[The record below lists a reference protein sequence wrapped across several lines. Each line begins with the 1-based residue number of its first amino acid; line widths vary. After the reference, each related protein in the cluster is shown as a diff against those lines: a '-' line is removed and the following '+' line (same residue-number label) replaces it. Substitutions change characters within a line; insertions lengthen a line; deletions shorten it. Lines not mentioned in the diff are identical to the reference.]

1 MANLYCVPLG
11 HSPRSLFYEKLQS
24 VGYDK
29 GVLVLPSRLLMH
41 QAEREANIRTID
53 IDFLANT
60 ILRDNGYI
68 DLEQINRR
76 SQELVIKELVKFL
89 ADRDKLEYFGTLAEK
104 PGFIKALTSLVGQ
117 LTRSGASEVQILEA
131 LQNWGRSGNQGQKDW
146 EISQLYALYR
156 QYLREN
162 NWFDLEGKYRLAIK
176 VLQEEN
182 IKLRWQEVCFSDF
195 YAFDALQ
202 LEFIKALSKRANV
215 NVGLMYEAQNPEVF
229 AVVENTYGA
238 LMNFCQLEKVILPT
252 SEAPK
257 NVRLCQLP
265 DRNFEMAWVLTEV
278 KRLLQNGTEA
288 KEILVTF
295 RDFDNYN
302 GLRKLA
308 DAYGIPVSVPQV
320 SALNGQPLSE
330 LVMLLLEAYPDNR
343 NGAEAYFRILSSGLG
358 KLLFKLDSEVANNWR
373 QEKYFTT
380 RSQVQAKCQ
389 ENFDVASSA
398 LACIDTA
405 LEKLQV
411 TATVVEYSAVLKEL
425 LEALNIERELG
436 RLHRENNLDYQGVK
450 ACMKSKQLIL
460 QCLDGLVEDYQNCKL
475 GAEKISLQDFAI
487 ALSEAIQDYQVTL
500 TEGRSDGVLVTD
512 IINAQGLSHKYVYL
526 LGLRE
531 GEFPTGSSENWIYND
546 EERKKLVGA
555 GIDMPTTAQSYVD
568 DAYFFASTIAQAEE
582 SLVLTYYV
590 DDKAGASAY
599 VGEVEKKYGVKTEV
613 VLDKQ
618 PASLDESFNLGKK
631 LPCVWAMRYLG
642 PIPAC
647 ISSVDHQ
654 RSSFKVYNGLIE
666 EEAYRSEV
674 ENFVGNTFSPSS
686 LEVYAQCPFRFLG
699 ERVWKQRKF
708 VEKEELAAPADEGSL
723 LHATL
728 AKFLGK
734 HLREK
739 LPKYEF
745 AVLWE
750 ELKGDFEAVCTE
762 FIDNGTLEQ
771 NELWQAE
778 QGRLLNTLRR
788 WLRYEYDLQEVWDF
802 VPCAV
807 EWDFSSKNGKPLRL
821 SLPSGKKFAIMG
833 RLDRIDANG
842 DKVFVTDYKLS
853 STPAGSD
860 LPAGIDLQL
869 PIYLLAAN
877 KLYGMEVAGGGY
889 LSLKA
894 GERKATV
901 KLDDR
906 VDFPFNKRS
915 VDYFKDELDKW
926 EAFKQFSTKLLQGYV
941 QSIYDGDFRVEP
953 KKKCSPY
960 CPLKD
965 ICRLNVVKKGGEADE

>member
-1 MANLYCVPLG
+1 MTKLYCVPLG
-11 HSPRSLFYEKLQS
+11 HSPRRLFYEKLES

-60 ILRDNGYI
+60 ILRDNGYL

-76 SQELVIKELVKFL
+76 SQELVIKDLVKFL
-89 ADRDKLEYFGTLAEK
+89 AGRDKLEYFGTLAEK

-131 LQNWGRSGNQGQKDW
+131 LQNWGRSGNQGLKDW

-156 QYLREN
+156 KYLRDN
-162 NWFDLEGKYRLAIK
+162 DWFDLEGKYRLAIK
-176 VLQEEN
+176 VLQEDKVK
-182 IKLRWQEVCFSDF
+182 IRWQEVCFSDF

-202 LEFIKALSKRANV
+202 LEFIKALSNRANV
-215 NVGLMYEAQNPEVF
+215 NVGLMYESQKPEVF
-229 AVVENTYGA
+229 AAVENTYGA
-238 LMNFCQLEKVILPT
+238 LMNFCQLEKVSLPT

-265 DRNFEMAWVLTEV
+265 DRDFEMAWVLTEV
-278 KRLLQNGTEA
+278 KRLLQNGVGA
-288 KEILVTF
+288 KDILVTF
-295 RDFDNYN
+295 RNFDNYN

-308 DAYGIPVSVPQV
+308 DAYGIPVSIPQV

-343 NGAEAYFRILSSGLG
+343 NGAEAYFRILGSGLG
-358 KLLFKLDSEVANNWR
+358 KLLFKLDGEVANNWR

-389 ENFDVASSA
+389 EHFDVAGSS
-398 LACIDTA
+398 LACIDSA
-405 LEKLQV
+405 LGNLQA

-425 LEALNIERELG
+425 LEALNIEREIG
-436 RLHRENNLDYQGVK
+436 RLHRERNLDYQGVK
-450 ACMKSKQLIL
+450 ACLKSKQLIL
-460 QCLDGLVEDYQNCKL
+460 QCLESLVEDYQNCRL
-475 GAEKISLQDFAI
+475 AEEKMSLQDFAT
-487 ALSEAIQDYQVTL
+487 ALRDAMQDYQVTL

-512 IINAQGLSHKYVYL
+512 IINAQGLAHKYVYL

-546 EERKKLVGA
+546 AERKELVGA
-555 GIDMPTTAQSYVD
+555 GIDMPTTAQSYID

-582 SLVLTYYV
+582 SLVLTYFE
-590 DDKAGASAY
+590 DDKARASAY
-599 VGEVEKKYGVKTEV
+599 VGEIKKKYGVKAEEI
-613 VLDKQ
+613 LAKQ
-618 PASLDESFNLGKK
+618 PASMDESFSLGKK
-631 LPCVWAMRYLG
+631 LPFAWSMAYLN
-642 PIPAC
+642 PIGAGAAT
-647 ISSVDHQ
+647 VDYY
-654 RSSFKVYNGLIE
+654 RDSFKMYNGEIKE
-666 EEAYRSEV
+666 EELRSEV
-674 ENFVGNTFSPSS
+674 EHFVGNTFSPSS

-699 ERVWKQRKF
+699 ERVWKQREF

-750 ELKGDFEAVCTE
+750 ELQRDFEAVCSD
-762 FIDNGTLEQ
+762 FIANGTLEQ
-771 NELWQAE
+771 NELWSAE

-788 WLRYEYDLQEVWDF
+788 WLRYEYTLQEAWDF

-807 EWDFSSKNGKPLRL
+807 EWDFSSKQGKPLRMN
-821 SLPSGKKFAIMG
+821 LPSGKRFAIMG

-853 STPAGSD
+853 GTPAGSD
-860 LPAGIDLQL
+860 LPTGINLQL
-869 PIYLLAAN
+869 PIYLLAAS
-877 KLYGMEVAGGGY
+877 KLYGKEVAGGGY

-901 KLDDR
+901 KLDDS

-915 VDYFKDELDKW
+915 TDYFKDAEDKW
-926 EAFKQFSTKLLQGYV
+926 EAFSQFSTKLLQDYV
-941 QSIYDGDFRVEP
+941 QGIYDGDFRVDP

-965 ICRLNVVKKGGEADE
+965 ICRLNIVKQGGEADE

>member
-11 HSPRSLFYEKLQS
+11 HSPRSLFYEKLQN

-89 ADRDKLEYFGTLAEK
+89 ADRDKLAYFGTLAEK

-229 AVVENTYGA
+229 AAVENTYGA
-238 LMNFCQLEKVILPT
+238 LMNFCQLEKVSLPT

-373 QEKYFTT
+373 QEK
-380 RSQVQAKCQ
+380 
-389 ENFDVASSA
+389 
-398 LACIDTA
+398 
-405 LEKLQV
+405 
-411 TATVVEYSAVLKEL
+411 
-425 LEALNIERELG
+425 
-436 RLHRENNLDYQGVK
+436 
-450 ACMKSKQLIL
+450 
-460 QCLDGLVEDYQNCKL
+460 
-475 GAEKISLQDFAI
+475 
-487 ALSEAIQDYQVTL
+487 
-500 TEGRSDGVLVTD
+500 
-512 IINAQGLSHKYVYL
+512 
-526 LGLRE
+526 
-531 GEFPTGSSENWIYND
+531 
-546 EERKKLVGA
+546 
-555 GIDMPTTAQSYVD
+555 
-568 DAYFFASTIAQAEE
+568 
-582 SLVLTYYV
+582 
-590 DDKAGASAY
+590 
-599 VGEVEKKYGVKTEV
+599 
-613 VLDKQ
+613 
-618 PASLDESFNLGKK
+618 
-631 LPCVWAMRYLG
+631 
-642 PIPAC
+642 
-647 ISSVDHQ
+647 
-654 RSSFKVYNGLIE
+654 
-666 EEAYRSEV
+666 
-674 ENFVGNTFSPSS
+674 
-686 LEVYAQCPFRFLG
+686 
-699 ERVWKQRKF
+699 
-708 VEKEELAAPADEGSL
+708 
-723 LHATL
+723 
-728 AKFLGK
+728 
-734 HLREK
+734 
-739 LPKYEF
+739 
-745 AVLWE
+745 
-750 ELKGDFEAVCTE
+750 
-762 FIDNGTLEQ
+762 
-771 NELWQAE
+771 
-778 QGRLLNTLRR
+778 
-788 WLRYEYDLQEVWDF
+788 
-802 VPCAV
+802 
-807 EWDFSSKNGKPLRL
+807 
-821 SLPSGKKFAIMG
+821 
-833 RLDRIDANG
+833 
-842 DKVFVTDYKLS
+842 
-853 STPAGSD
+853 
-860 LPAGIDLQL
+860 
-869 PIYLLAAN
+869 
-877 KLYGMEVAGGGY
+877 
-889 LSLKA
+889 
-894 GERKATV
+894 
-901 KLDDR
+901 
-906 VDFPFNKRS
+906 
-915 VDYFKDELDKW
+915 
-926 EAFKQFSTKLLQGYV
+926 
-941 QSIYDGDFRVEP
+941 
-953 KKKCSPY
+953 
-960 CPLKD
+960 
-965 ICRLNVVKKGGEADE
+965 